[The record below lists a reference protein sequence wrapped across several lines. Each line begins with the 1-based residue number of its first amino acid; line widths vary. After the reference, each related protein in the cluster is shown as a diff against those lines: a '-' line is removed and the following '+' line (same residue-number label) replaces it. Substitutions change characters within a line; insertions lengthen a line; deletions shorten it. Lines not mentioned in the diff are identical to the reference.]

1 MPETSLRRLKRS
13 ARPQVRETRATV
25 TTIQVDRPPESASRQ
40 IAYLDEFHDLAT
52 ALQGVYLPT
61 PYDVPT
67 MFGIIERSNMIPQCV
82 EAFVTNTVLAGWEVG
97 TSQRAE
103 AIKPAEEHE
112 LQSFID
118 HANSEESLATVLEKA
133 IRNRESVGFGFTEII
148 RDIGGSISLLRDAP
162 ARNTRLAPK
171 HPTDVLVSYD
181 IARGRR
187 VSTVQEWRKFRKY
200 VQVVNGRYIWFR
212 EFGDPRRMDYR
223 NGAFE
228 GETNYDPR
236 FPATEIYHWRLPSN
250 DPYGVPRW
258 ISQLPNIIGSRE
270 AEEVNMRYFQDNTV
284 PPMLLTVAGGRL
296 TAGSHRELS
305 NALNIGA
312 GRDRQNKILLLEA
325 VGEGDSLD
333 NRSNT
338 VSLNVEKLADQ
349 RQSDGLFDKYDASNM
364 AKIRSCWRL
373 PPVSVGMS
381 QDMTFATASVSAFVA
396 ESQVFAPERVKIDEV
411 LNKLIVNGKSGLG
424 LTSAILVSRTPAI
437 TSPEMVLK
445 TLTALNVIGSVTPR
459 SAQSIVNKMLQIEI
473 DPYPRVGEAGY
484 EPWMDRPMILET
496 GKQKSHEEQAQKDA
510 ATKATEEDGDIGQ
523 QAPKNGNQTSAM
535 T

>member
-1 MPETSLRRLKRS
+1 MPTTSIRRITRS
-13 ARPQVRETRATV
+13 SRPKARETRATV
-25 TTIQVDRPPESASRQ
+25 TTIQMERPEASISRQ
-40 IAYLDEFHDLAT
+40 IVYLDEFNELAT

-61 PYDVPT
+61 PYSVPW
-67 MFGIIERSNMIPQCV
+67 MFDIIEASNMIPQCID
-82 EAFVTNTVLAGWEVG
+82 AFVTNTVLSGWEVG
-97 TSQRAE
+97 KSQRSE
-103 AIKPAEEHE
+103 AIRPDEEHE

-118 HANSEESLATVLEKA
+118 HANSEESLATVLEKC
-133 IRNRESVGFGFTEII
+133 IRDREAVGFGFTEII
-148 RDIGGSISLLRDAP
+148 RDLAGNISLLRHAP
-162 ARNTRLAPK
+162 ARATRLAPK
-171 HPTDVLVSYD
+171 HPDDVRVSYD

-200 VQVVNGRYIWFR
+200 VQIINGRYVWFR

-228 GETNYDPR
+228 GEQNYDAR
-236 FPATEIYHWRLPSN
+236 FQATEIYHWKLSSN
-250 DPYGVPRW
+250 ESYGMPRW
-258 ISQLPNIIGSRE
+258 ISQLPNILGSRE

-296 TAGSHRELS
+296 TAGSHKELS

-312 GRDRQNKILLLEA
+312 GKDRQNKILLLEA

-333 NRSNT
+333 NRANT
-338 VSLNVEKLADQ
+338 VTLNVEKLADQ
-349 RQSDGLFDKYDASNM
+349 RQSDGLFRAYDEANM
-364 AKIRSCWRL
+364 AKVRSCWRL

-396 ESQVFAPERVKIDEV
+396 ESQVFAPERVKIDEA
-411 LNKLIVNGKSGLG
+411 LNKLIVNGKSGLR
-424 LTSAILVSRTPAI
+424 LVSAILVSRTPSI

-459 SAQSIVNKMLQIEI
+459 AAQSIVNKMLQIEME
-473 DPYPRVGEAGY
+473 PYPRKGEEGY

-496 GKQKSHEEQAQKDA
+496 GKQKSQGAQAIKSDDI
-510 ATKATEEDGDIGQ
+510 KEIEEDGDIGQ
-523 QAPKNGNQTSAM
+523 QAPKNGNQTEA
-535 T
+535 TV

>member
-1 MPETSLRRLKRS
+1 MPDTTTRRLFRS
-13 ARPQVRETRATV
+13 SRPRVREVRATV
-25 TTIQVDRPPESASRQ
+25 TTIQAERPDESVSRQ
-40 IAYLDEFHDLAT
+40 IAYLDEFNDLAT
-52 ALQGVYLPT
+52 ALQGIYLPT
-61 PYDVPT
+61 PYNVPHL
-67 MFGIIERSNMIPQCV
+67 FSLIERSNMIPQCV
-82 EAFVTNTVLAGWEVG
+82 DAFVTNTVLSGWEVG
-97 TSQRAE
+97 KSQRSE
-103 AIKPAEEHE
+103 AIRKDEEHE

-133 IRNRESVGFGFTEII
+133 IRDRESVGFGFTEII
-148 RDIGGSISLLRDAP
+148 RDISGNISLLRNAP
-162 ARNTRLAPK
+162 ALVTRLAPK
-171 HPTDVLVSYD
+171 HPDDVLVSYD

-187 VSTVQEWRKFRKY
+187 VSTVQEWRKFRKF
-200 VQVVNGRYIWFR
+200 VQIINGRYVWFK

-223 NGAFE
+223 TGAFE
-228 GETNYDPR
+228 GEQNFDAR
-236 FPATEIYHWRLPSN
+236 FPATELYHWRLPSN

-258 ISQLPNIIGSRE
+258 ISQLPNVLGSRE

-296 TAGSHRELS
+296 TAGSHRELT

-312 GRDRQNKILLLEA
+312 GKDRQHKIMLLEA

-333 NRSNT
+333 NRANT
-338 VSLNVEKLADQ
+338 VTLNVEKLADQ
-349 RQSDGLFDKYDASNM
+349 RQSDGLFDKYDDRNM

-396 ESQVFAPERVKIDEV
+396 ESQVFAPERVKIDEI
-411 LNKLIVNGKSGLG
+411 LNKLLVNGRRGLG
-424 LTSAILVSRTPAI
+424 LVSTILVSRTPSI

-459 SAQSIVNKMLQIEI
+459 SAQSVVNKMLQIEM
-473 DPYPRVGEAGY
+473 DPYPRKGEEGY

-496 GKQKSHEEQAQKDA
+496 GARKSQDAQALKDA
-510 ATKATEEDGDIGQ
+510 DTKQLEADGDISQ
-523 QAPKNGNQTSAM
+523 QAPKNGEQTSAQ